1 MLTSTFQIQESI
13 DTIVVNGTEIPRMK
27 KGKLNIYNSKQIS
40 AIGGMESFLDSIGS
54 DKAIEIP
61 QFNFSEKELFEM
73 DKLMKED

>member
-1 MLTSTFQIQESI
+1 MLTSTLQIQEFI
-13 DTIVVNGTEIPRMK
+13 DTIIVNGTEIPRMK
-27 KGKLNIYNSKQIS
+27 KGKLNVYNSKQIN

-54 DKAIEIP
+54 DKPIEIP